1 VRWQAIPCGRRGN
14 TETRLGNGRCFK
26 TLTGLSSEQLT
37 EENARDDPAG
47 GEVTASDLLSVD
59 RNPMQ
64 PGAWREW
71 IHSGLAQR
79 LTASAFS
86 IGDLLERSDRYHA
99 PTLARVLIVAVD
111 LEAGHGSGILNGAA
125 QRAVQLF
132 LASGS

>member
-1 VRWQAIPCGRRGN
+1 
-14 TETRLGNGRCFK
+14 
-26 TLTGLSSEQLT
+26 
-37 EENARDDPAG
+37 
-47 GEVTASDLLSVD
+47 VTASDLLSVD

-64 PGAWREW
+64 SGAWREW
-71 IHSGLAQR
+71 IHSELA
-79 LTASAFS
+79 LTASVFS
-86 IGDLLERSDRYHA
+86 ISDLLERSDRYHA